1 MTRFVTGRGLSQQ
14 GVLVFSPYEPLTD
27 AGLRADLVDDF
38 ERCAR
43 AFGGGRIFGGLF
55 DGRLCMRARAGTG
68 ADGPLFGVTPVLR
81 DGRTLHTVVPG
92 GRITR
97 ELVADFVRCD
107 LPYRD
112 RDSTWGLRPTSVR
125 ETDDGGVVARFEFP
139 APIMDPVRDAY
150 QAPDPGP
157 TRTIAIRFP
166 DPWQQFFR
174 PWEHLDGL
182 IGRGDPN
189 AAWMGRRRISV
200 RAASSR
206 LWWEVR
212 GIHDHRDADRYRGMW
227 ADPTPFT
234 AYLGWPAYLLDCAGP
249 LHPCAQCGTPTVS
262 ARQYCGGAACN
273 RRRGTIRQRQSRAT
287 GPG

>member
-1 MTRFVTGRGLSQQ
+1 M
-14 GVLVFSPYEPLTD
+14 LVFSPYETLTD
-27 AGLRADLVDDF
+27 AGLRADLFDDF

-43 AFGGGRIFGGLF
+43 AFDEGPIFGDLF

-112 RDSTWGLRPTSVR
+112 RGPTWGLRPTSVR
-125 ETDDGGVVARFEFP
+125 ELDDGGVVARFEFP
-139 APIMDPVRDAY
+139 APIIDPVRDAY
-150 QAPDPGP
+150 QAPDAGP

-166 DPWQQFFR
+166 DPWQRFFR

-189 AAWMGRRRISV
+189 TAGMRRRRIPA

-206 LWWEVR
+206 LWWEVH
-212 GIHDHRDADRYRGMW
+212 GIHEYRDPDRYDGMW
-227 ADPTPFT
+227 AEPGLFT
-234 AYLGWPAYLLDCAGP
+234 AYLGWPAYLLDVAGP
-249 LHPCAQCGTPTVS
+249 FHPCENCGASTVRG
-262 ARQYCGGAACN
+262 RQYCGDPVCN
-273 RRRGTIRQRQSRAT
+273 RERGTFRQRKSRAASAS
-287 GPG
+287 